1 MNPTQQASQQSVP
14 EAQVGPQIQQS
25 VTPDLVNQQGQQ
37 ALAGKLAQTNEKKQF
52 LDYILKGIA
61 EKTGAEFSS
70 RVKNPETVVQKV
82 ASKRME
88 GRKYGL
94 DDVNDVYGGRF
105 VIKNSSEVAPIKK
118 MLDKAQELGVFKIGK
133 QEERTQATYH
143 AHHLD
148 ITTSDG
154 VRGEIQI
161 MTPQEELEAVSN
173 HGLRAVHG
181 EKPPPDVASLR
192 DKQAELAS
200 KIPNA
205 KAHEKAQQ
213 IQAVAKSMGDKPL
226 DVRIPAAILTHR
238 EGTK

>member
-1 MNPTQQASQQSVP
+1 MNPQSQQSVP
-14 EAQVGPQIQQS
+14 EAQITPPAQQS

-61 EKTGAEFSS
+61 EKAGAEFSS

-82 ASKRME
+82 AAKRMD

-118 MLDKAQELGVFKIGK
+118 MIEKAEELGVFKIGK
-133 QEERTQATYH
+133 SEERTQATYH
-143 AHHLD
+143 AHHMD
-148 ITTSDG
+148 IITNDG
-154 VRGEIQI
+154 VKGEIQI
-161 MTPQEELEAVSN
+161 MTPQEELEAVAN
-173 HGLRAVHG
+173 HGIRAVHG
-181 EKPPPDVASLR
+181 ENPPPNVKELR
-192 DKQAELAS
+192 NKQAELAS
-200 KIPNA
+200 KIPH
-205 KAHEKAQQ
+205 KEAHEKAQQ

>member
-14 EAQVGPQIQQS
+14 EAQVGPQVQAQ
-25 VTPDLVNQQGQQ
+25 VTPDLVAPQGQQ
-37 ALAGKLAQTNEKKQF
+37 QLAGKLAQTNEKKQF

-61 EKTGAEFSS
+61 EKAGVEFSS

-82 ASKRME
+82 AAKRME

-105 VIKNSSEVAPIKK
+105 IIKNPDQVGEIKK
-118 MLDKAQELGVFKIGK
+118 MLEKASELGVFKIGK
-133 QEERTQATYH
+133 QEERNQATYH

-161 MTPQEELEAVSN
+161 MTGKEELEAVAN

-181 EKPPPDVASLR
+181 ENPPPDVKELR
-192 DKQAELAS
+192 NKQAELAS
-200 KIPNA
+200 KISY
-205 KAHEKAQQ
+205 KEAHEKAQQ
-213 IQAVAKSMGDKPL
+213 IQAVAKQMGDKPL
-226 DVRIPAAILTHR
+226 DPRIPASIL
-238 EGTK
+238 KS